1 MLYAF
6 EVKVCMMFPD
16 SCLTNNRFFLKK
28 KKNSSETSKIYKKK
42 KFGRGKSFTV
52 TSSHKLNPSST
63 LDVSNLMDK
72 CLCKLFQ
79 TKHMNHYLNT
89 LLLCE

>member
-28 KKNSSETSKIYKKK
+28 KKKTPLKLQKYTKKK
-42 KFGRGKSFTV
+42 SSAEV
-52 TSSHKLNPSST
+52 SLSQLQVHTS
-63 LDVSNLMDK
+63 
-72 CLCKLFQ
+72 
-79 TKHMNHYLNT
+79 
-89 LLLCE
+89 